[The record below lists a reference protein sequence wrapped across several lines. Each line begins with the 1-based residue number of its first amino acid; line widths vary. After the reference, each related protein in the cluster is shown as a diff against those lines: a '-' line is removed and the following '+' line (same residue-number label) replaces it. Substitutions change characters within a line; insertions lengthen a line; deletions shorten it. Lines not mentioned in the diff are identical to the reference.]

1 VKTYAYK
8 PYVLESLGYHGVIPK
23 PTTTPALLREF
34 LNDLYRYEL
43 RQLRDRYMRREF
55 SKLEYHERVIEVRK
69 RYPLMS
75 LPVELWT
82 E

>member
-1 VKTYAYK
+1 MKTYVYK
-8 PYVLESLGYHGVIPK
+8 PHVLQSLGYHGVVPK
-23 PTTTPALLREF
+23 PTTAPAQLREF

-55 SKLEYHERVIEVRK
+55 SKADYQARVSAVRS

-75 LPVELWT
+75 LPVEFWM